1 MRRTRNR
8 SRQGLTLVETAIVV
22 CVVGSV
28 LAIFVPTF
36 LDHLRTSKTEEP
48 PLLLGELFDRTKAY
62 YEDRQADGRWCLPAQ
77 AGPAPADTSEEP
89 KEYDFVASGA
99 PGRET
104 FEAIGFTTERP
115 IRYRYELIP
124 RRAGCG
130 IDIEPGHILYTVRAT
145 GDLDGD
151 GVLSTYERRATVDDD
166 GRVVPSGILH
176 IDHPVE

>member
-1 MRRTRNR
+1 M
-8 SRQGLTLVETAIVV
+8 ETAIVV

-36 LDHLRTSKTEEP
+36 LEHLRTSKTEEP

-62 YEDRQADGRWCLPAQ
+62 YEERHGDERWCLPSQ

-89 KEYDFVASGA
+89 EPYDFTASGA

-104 FEAIGFTTERP
+104 FEAIGFETDRP

-124 RRAGCG
+124 RRAACG
-130 IDIEPGHILYTVRAT
+130 IDLDPGHVLFTVRAT

-151 GVLSTYERRATVDDD
+151 GVLATYERRATVDDD

>member
-1 MRRTRNR
+1 MAPSKTRAIE
-8 SRQGLTLVETAIVV
+8 GLTLVETAIVV

-36 LDHLRTSKTEEP
+36 LDHLRTSKVEEP
-48 PLLLGELFDRTKAY
+48 PLLLDELFERTKTY
-62 YEDRQADGRWCLPAQ
+62 YEQRQGEERWCLPGQ
-77 AGPAPADTSEEP
+77 AGPAPADTSQDP
-89 KEYDFVASGA
+89 APHDFTGSGA

-104 FEAIGFTTERP
+104 FEAIGFETERP

-130 IDIEPGHILYTVRAT
+130 VDLEPGHILFTVRAT

-151 GVLSTYERRATVDDD
+151 GVESTYERRATVDDD
-166 GRVVPSGILH
+166 GRVIPSGILYV
-176 IDHPVE
+176 DHPIE